1 MRGKLLHLWSRLRS
15 SYWFVPTLMAAGAVV
30 LSLATIEVDRRW
42 GDGLHLAWI
51 SLDQASARAFLTT
64 VAGSMITVAGVAFS
78 ITMVALTLASS
89 QFGPRLLEN
98 FMRDRGN
105 QVVLGTFI
113 ATFLY
118 CLLVLRVLKL
128 GESGTVPEVAL
139 STALLLTLGSLAV
152 FIYFIHHA
160 AMSIQVQTLVA
171 HVAAE
176 LETSLDR
183 LLEDAEEERGER
195 GEAERRLVGRVAA
208 EGATVC
214 ADDSGYV
221 DEVEAARLEGLAADH
236 GLVVVCVQKPGQF
249 VVAGTPLLHVLRVDG
264 DGGSAGGGDGDRAGA
279 GAADLGDDGELAG
292 KLRRAVP
299 LTGRRRPGNVEFIVS
314 QLVEV
319 AVRALSPGINDPFTA
334 INCID
339 LLGAALARFARRPPP
354 RPVRRDDAGRLR
366 VVLPDVGLEELLDA
380 AYDQIRQYGRGC
392 VPVTLRLL
400 ERLAD
405 LASRAAPGADRDAV
419 LRHAE
424 MVRRSGVEALP
435 EPYDRQAVE
444 ERYRWVLAAAA

>member
-1 MRGKLLHLWSRLRS
+1 M
-15 SYWFVPTLMAAGAVV
+15 
-30 LSLATIEVDRRW
+30 
-42 GDGLHLAWI
+42 
-51 SLDQASARAFLTT
+51 ASARAFLTT

-89 QFGPRLLEN
+89 QFGPRLLES

-171 HVAAE
+171 HVAEE

-183 LLEDAEEERGER
+183 LLEDAEEEKGER

-208 EGATVC
+208 EGAAVC

-221 DEVEAARLEGLAADH
+221 DEVEAARLEGLASDH

-249 VVAGTPLLHVLRVDG
+249 RRRRDAAAPRAARRRRRD
-264 DGGSAGGGDGDRAGA
+264 DSAGGGDGARAEPE
-279 GAADLGDDGELAG
+279 AADLGDDGELAG

-354 RPVRRDDAGRLR
+354 RPVRRDDGGRLR

-380 AYDQIRQYGRGC
+380 AYDQIRQYGRGSA
-392 VPVTLRLL
+392 PVTLRLL

-405 LASRAAPGADRDAV
+405 LASRAAPGADREAV